1 MTLRVMTYN
10 IRAALGTDRR
20 RSVERVAE
28 VIAAEAPD
36 IVALQEVDFHRRR
49 SGGIDQAERIGELID
64 MRPLAGASF
73 DDPDGGAYGNALLTR
88 SRARLV
94 RHSPLPTIE
103 GRERR
108 SAMWARLRT
117 RTRTI
122 DIVCTHLSFRVRDRR
137 RQAQALLG
145 RRWLGSGEML
155 DAHLLCGDLNCVAGG
170 PGCRAL
176 RSRLRDAPIP
186 LRRRRAMRTWPTRL
200 PMRRLDFI
208 LSSPEL
214 VIESLR
220 VVRTPPARVASDHFP
235 VLAEIDWRRERGPSC
250 V

>member
-10 IRAALGTDRR
+10 IRAAMGTDRR
-20 RSVERVAE
+20 RSLERVAE

-49 SGGIDQAERIGELID
+49 SGGVDQSERIGELID

-73 DDPDGGAYGNALLTR
+73 DDPEGGSYGNALLTR
-88 SRARLV
+88 GRAKLV

-117 RTRTI
+117 RKGAI
-122 DIVCTHLSFRVRDRR
+122 DIVGTHLSFRMRDRR

-145 RRWLGSGEML
+145 RGWLGSGEML
-155 DAHLLCGDLNCVAGG
+155 DAHLLCGDLNCAEGG

-176 RSRLRDAPIP
+176 RSRLRDAPTP

-208 LSSPEL
+208 LSSPAL
-214 VIESLR
+214 VIQSLR

-235 VLAEIDWRRERGPSC
+235 VLAEIDWVRGGARSC
-250 V
+250 A